1 MGLSISFILDVSLL
15 LSQFLGNNAAVQ
27 DIYQLLLFFSCLF
40 FLFYWCAEGYEDLTL
55 LLLSEMRTLYLEKTS
70 FQNITESLHYQVSS
84 VACLDCLFLYQYL
97 GLPSIFSNT

>member
-40 FLFYWCAEGYEDLTL
+40 FYFTGVLKA
-55 LLLSEMRTLYLEKTS
+55 MK
-70 FQNITESLHYQVSS
+70 I
-84 VACLDCLFLYQYL
+84 
-97 GLPSIFSNT
+97 